1 MAEFSSAL
9 FDKCPN
15 CGADAWKSTKYCPFC
30 GTLLRTE
37 KTEEKKEEEPAVS
50 LGYSFRSEL
59 APSEITE
66 EPAPFAEPEEPEKPV
81 LDSNSAFLNT
91 PPVAPA
97 EDTKPAETQI
107 ESSASSEIH
116 AGTAPVNPSAADL
129 KKTDRYAQSMAL
141 AGNGQK
147 NVNRSGNAV
156 AAEIISKADPT
167 IQNANIG
174 MIVLMIFLG
183 FIGFGIFVTDLSV
196 GRLNV
201 FPLVIFGIFIWLLSK
216 KVRQNSKT
224 NTFVKHGREYDAIV
238 IGHTDSTSSYYSR
251 GSRKVKTTSQMT
263 VRTNIYGRE
272 TRILLNVEGDQVKYR
287 YPVGSRVKIVG
298 QGEYWIVK

>member
-59 APSEITE
+59 ASSEITE

-97 EDTKPAETQI
+97 E
-107 ESSASSEIH
+107 
-116 AGTAPVNPSAADL
+116 DL

-201 FPLVIFGIFIWLLSK
+201 FPLVIFGIIIWLLSK

-224 NTFVKHGREYDAIV
+224 NSFVKYGREYDAIV

-251 GSRKVKTTSQMT
+251 GSRKVKTTSRMT

>member
-37 KTEEKKEEEPAVS
+37 KTEEKKEEEPDVS

-66 EPAPFAEPEEPEKPV
+66 EPALFAEPEEPEKPV

-97 EDTKPAETQI
+97 E
-107 ESSASSEIH
+107 
-116 AGTAPVNPSAADL
+116 DL

-174 MIVLMIFLG
+174 MIVIMIFLG

-201 FPLVIFGIFIWLLSK
+201 FPLVIFGIIIWLLSK
-216 KVRQNSKT
+216 KVRQSSKT
-224 NTFVKHGREYDAIV
+224 NSFVKYGREYDAIV

-251 GSRKVKTTSQMT
+251 GSRKVKTTSRMT